1 MEFADVNMQIGG
13 FRDFNEDKDEDKD
26 EDKEDQEENQEE
38 DYETYPFDEIE
49 V

>member
-13 FRDFNEDKDEDKD
+13 FRDFNEDKDEDKED
-26 EDKEDQEENQEE
+26 EEEQEE